1 MSDDREG
8 LNNLRERLD
17 SLQKERNARNDEEED
32 DDRPWTVN
40 QKTLSEIDDMS
51 PQELEALI
59 ENIDAN
65 EEWRDLRET
74 ARERTDQW
82 VNGIKAAEEA
92 PRCQFVKTNGKPCRS
107 PAMRDGALCYFHR
120 ESRVQ
125 REDAADEANKLKQ
138 VPLLEDKLSL
148 QVAITR
154 FCAQLAAGTIDEKR
168 GRLMLAALRL
178 AQKNFGGS
186 NSLYDRSIQASLE

>member
-1 MSDDREG
+1 MSADHEV

-17 SLQKERNARNDEEED
+17 ALQKERNARNDEEEE

-51 PQELEALI
+51 PGELEALI

-74 ARERTDQW
+74 AKERTNQW
-82 VNGIKAAEEA
+82 VNGIKKADES
-92 PRCQFVKTNGKPCRS
+92 PRCEFLKTNGKRCGS
-107 PAMRDGALCYFHR
+107 PAMRESAFCYFHG
-120 ESRVQ
+120 ESRISRHDPV
-125 REDAADEANKLKQ
+125 EEASKLIE
-138 VPLLEDKLSL
+138 VPLLEDPLSL

-154 FCAQLAAGTIDEKR
+154 FCAQLANGAIDEKR
-168 GRLMLAALRL
+168 GRLMLATLRL
-178 AQKNFGGS
+178 AQKNLGGKR
-186 NSLYDRSIQASLE
+186 SLYDSSL